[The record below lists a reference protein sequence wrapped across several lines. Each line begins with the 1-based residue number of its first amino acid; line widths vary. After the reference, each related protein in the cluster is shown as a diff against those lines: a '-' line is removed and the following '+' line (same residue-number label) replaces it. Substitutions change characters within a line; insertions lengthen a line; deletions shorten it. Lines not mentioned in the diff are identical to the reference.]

1 MAQDGK
7 CGYFKLDSFEG
18 KSAYLKAFASCLF
31 FFLLFFHLRCSKVL
45 TGCNNSLSSIS
56 LIVLHK
62 SQILPCACTTAL
74 ISTRHNIAIDLS

>member
-31 FFLLFFHLRCSKVL
+31 FSFYFFIFAAQKF
-45 TGCNNSLSSIS
+45 
-56 LIVLHK
+56 
-62 SQILPCACTTAL
+62 
-74 ISTRHNIAIDLS
+74 